1 MAVRL
6 VGQLIGLFSFDVGYE
21 IDLAR
26 ARGIAGAGETEEA
39 PRRRAA
45 PAHLAYATPPLRVPL
60 GTPAVMV
67 GAETV
72 LATASARVHDFGAV
86 SIMLQSPLDL
96 ELDALPA
103 LTSTLTGA
111 GPLEDAARQLL
122 EQLYER
128 IRPAIVKP
136 GLNRFVEDY
145 YVLQVDRIEP
155 PTTIPQLLARGQS
168 RLAAALRCEASLL
181 SDAETADVFRMQL
194 SYYPDDLVV
203 TEWNVALVVDDVDYA
218 DTVNVLEYLN
228 VQLLELRYYDDVLDR
243 YMAETFA
250 LATRRRTPG
259 LPLLHRPYR
268 RAVTE
273 LAAIRMDVA
282 GIIERVHNAL
292 KLSGDL
298 YLAKVYGRTAERL
311 ALRAWEESVG
321 RKLDVLQQ
329 IHDLLH
335 ERVSTARG
343 EALEVTIILL
353 IALEIVLILVGR
365 G

>member
-1 MAVRL
+1 VRL

-21 IDLAR
+21 IDLGRAR
-26 ARGIAGAGETEEA
+26 AIAGVGQPEET

-45 PAHLAYATPPLRVPL
+45 PAHLAYATPPLRVAL
-60 GTPAVMV
+60 GTPAVTV

-72 LATASARVHDFGAV
+72 VATASARIHDFGAV
-86 SIMLQSPLDL
+86 SILLQSPLDV

-128 IRPAIVKP
+128 ILPAIAKP

-155 PTTIPQLLARGQS
+155 PTTIAELLAEGQS
-168 RLAAALRCEASLL
+168 RLAAALRCEATLL
-181 SDAETADVFRMQL
+181 SDAETADVFRTQL

-203 TEWNVALVVDDVDYA
+203 SEWNVALVVDDVDYA

-243 YMAETFA
+243 YMVETFA
-250 LATRRRTPG
+250 LATTRTRG
-259 LPLLHRPYR
+259 VPLLHRPYR

-273 LAAIRMDVA
+273 LAGIRMDVA

-298 YLAKVYGRTAERL
+298 YLAKLYGRTAERL

-329 IHDLLH
+329 IHQLLH
-335 ERVSTARG
+335 ERVTIARG
-343 EALEVTIILL
+343 EALELTIILL
-353 IALEIVLILVGR
+353 IALEIVLVLVGR

>member
-1 MAVRL
+1 VRL
-6 VGQLIGLFSFDVGYE
+6 LGQLIGLFSFDVGYE
-21 IDLAR
+21 IDLVRAR
-26 ARGIAGAGETEEA
+26 AIAGAGDSEEA

-45 PAHLAYATPPLRVPL
+45 PAHLAYASPPLRLPL
-60 GTPAVMV
+60 GTPVVTV

-72 LATASARVHDFGAV
+72 TATASARIHDFGAV
-86 SIMLQSPLDL
+86 SILLQSPLDL

-111 GPLEDAARQLL
+111 GPLEDAARRLL
-122 EQLYER
+122 EALYER
-128 IRPAIVKP
+128 ILPAIVKP

-155 PTTIPQLLARGQS
+155 PTTIAELLAQGQPL
-168 RLAAALRCEASLL
+168 LAAALRCEASLL
-181 SDAETADVFRMQL
+181 SDAETAEVFRTQL

-218 DTVNVLEYLN
+218 DAVNVLEYLN

-250 LATRRRTPG
+250 LATTRTRG

-273 LAAIRMDVA
+273 LAGIRMDVA

-298 YLAKVYGRTAERL
+298 YLAKLYGRTAERL

-329 IHDLLH
+329 IHQLLH

-353 IALEIVLILVGR
+353 IALEIVLVLVGR